1 MRDSVHFLVSFH
13 LGAWYF
19 FHTADQLSP
28 LVLDRPFGAS
38 PDPGPTH
45 GVDPPLSRTEKTLRQ
60 KGGAYGTAGFL
71 VQMWRIRTWWRSWW
85 SQHHWDH
92 FLRRKMVFFFFGK
105 TDYFVKNRCW
115 QWELEPFG
123 WELGCFHG
131 FNNSS
136 QQDHSS
142 LSKCW
147 RKGSKNQIFIRSSIN
162 LHIIIYMQKNLAPW
176 FFGEVGYFVGQIFP
190 VFFFWA
196 WKKTP
201 PPRDPR
207 FGRPTNAAAG
217 SPTGHPLH
225 WSRALG

>member
-1 MRDSVHFLVSFH
+1 MFLFLLFGLCHQKMRDSVHFLVSFH
-13 LGAWYF
+13 LEAWYF

-38 PDPGPTH
+38 PDPGPFMELTRH
-45 GVDPPLSRTEKTLRQ
+45 WVGPWKPCEQ
-60 KGGAYGTAGFL
+60 KGGGAYGTASFL

-92 FLRRKMVFFFFGK
+92 FLRRKMVFFFFWK

-131 FNNSS
+131 FNNCS
-136 QQDHSS
+136 QQDYSS

-147 RKGSKNQIFIRSSIN
+147 RKGSKNQIFIRSS
-162 LHIIIYMQKNLAPW
+162 
-176 FFGEVGYFVGQIFP
+176 
-190 VFFFWA
+190 
-196 WKKTP
+196 
-201 PPRDPR
+201 
-207 FGRPTNAAAG
+207 
-217 SPTGHPLH
+217 
-225 WSRALG
+225 